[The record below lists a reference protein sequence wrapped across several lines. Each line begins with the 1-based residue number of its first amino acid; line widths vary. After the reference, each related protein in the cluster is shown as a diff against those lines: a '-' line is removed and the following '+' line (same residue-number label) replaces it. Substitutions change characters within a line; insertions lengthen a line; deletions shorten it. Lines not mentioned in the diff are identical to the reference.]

1 MAGGGAAPRACTP
14 RAATW
19 EARPQPCRLARVLV
33 RVARPASAPR
43 TRDAAEDCPG
53 SSQTVL
59 EHVVRQSGEAA
70 LNAACNRDGWVRKS
84 GTASPLTYFPCSCQR
99 VVRCV
104 TVCACFTY
112 LLPLIGCLTPIVGYK
127 ASRKKA
133 IAQSLHIPHSLI
145 TVCLLT
151 QHHSPPPG
159 PYSQT
164 ASRLLVQYEHP
175 SVNPPV
181 AHCILRFPTPAPH
194 TKRTSYTA
202 VQQPAVRVGVGV
214 VVASS
219 PLGRTASH
227 AVPCGQCLGLI
238 LLVCVA

>member
-1 MAGGGAAPRACTP
+1 M
-14 RAATW
+14 
-19 EARPQPCRLARVLV
+19 
-33 RVARPASAPR
+33 
-43 TRDAAEDCPG
+43 
-53 SSQTVL
+53 
-59 EHVVRQSGEAA
+59 
-70 LNAACNRDGWVRKS
+70 
-84 GTASPLTYFPCSCQR
+84 
-99 VVRCV
+99 

-112 LLPLIGCLTPIVGYK
+112 LLPLIGCLTSIVGYK

-133 IAQSLHIPHSLI
+133 IARSPHIPHSLI
-145 TVCLLT
+145 TVRLLT
-151 QHHSPPPG
+151 QHHSPPPV

-164 ASRLLVQYEHP
+164 ASRLLVPYEHP

-219 PLGRTASH
+219 PLGRTRVTRRTLRPVPSASSCWS
-227 AVPCGQCLGLI
+227 ALRSSLTRCLAESRVSLCAMPWSDTRASSSSVKRGMASAILPCFSSRSAKL
-238 LLVCVA
+238 

>member
-1 MAGGGAAPRACTP
+1 M
-14 RAATW
+14 
-19 EARPQPCRLARVLV
+19 
-33 RVARPASAPR
+33 
-43 TRDAAEDCPG
+43 RD
-53 SSQTVL
+53 S
-59 EHVVRQSGEAA
+59 
-70 LNAACNRDGWVRKS
+70 
-84 GTASPLTYFPCSCQR
+84 
-99 VVRCV
+99 
-104 TVCACFTY
+104 VCLLY
-112 LLPLIGCLTPIVGYK
+112 LLTSPDRLSNIDRRYK

-133 IAQSLHIPHSLI
+133 IAQSLHKPHSLI

-219 PLGRTASH
+219 PLGRTRHTPYLAASASASSCWSALRSSLTRCLAESSVSSCAMPWSDTH
-227 AVPCGQCLGLI
+227 PSSSSVKRGMASAILPCFSSRSAKL
-238 LLVCVA
+238 